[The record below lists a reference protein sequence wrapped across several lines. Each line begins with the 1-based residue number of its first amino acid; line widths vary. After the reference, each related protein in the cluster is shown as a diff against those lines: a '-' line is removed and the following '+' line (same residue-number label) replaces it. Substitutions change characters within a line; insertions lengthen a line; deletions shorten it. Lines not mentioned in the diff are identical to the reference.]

1 MRSSVSGSEWG
12 EEVGGVALGRGHG
25 EGERRRMR
33 RWICREEVEKSWF
46 AAVFGGALGQTVK
59 AGTAGRGR
67 RKEEGGMNGSARI
80 GGEEQYSG

>member
-1 MRSSVSGSEWG
+1 MEGGAREGAGWARRRRGRG
-12 EEVGGVALGRGHG
+12 EEGAVDDT
-25 EGERRRMR
+25 
-33 RWICREEVEKSWF
+33 VE
-46 AAVFGGALGQTVK
+46 

>member
-1 MRSSVSGSEWG
+1 MRVGLGGGG
-12 EEVGGVALGRGHG
+12 EEGRRAEVGAVDDT
-25 EGERRRMR
+25 
-33 RWICREEVEKSWF
+33 VE
-46 AAVFGGALGQTVK
+46 